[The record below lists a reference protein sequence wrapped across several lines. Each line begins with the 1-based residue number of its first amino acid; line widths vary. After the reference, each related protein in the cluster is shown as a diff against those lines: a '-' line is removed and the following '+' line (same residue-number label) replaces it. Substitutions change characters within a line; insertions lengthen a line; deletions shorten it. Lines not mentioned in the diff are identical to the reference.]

1 MNKSYTNEKVRK
13 LGVFITWIV
22 LVAVLAS
29 GCVASK
35 PKVYHVGIL
44 NVTANFAAIGAGFKS
59 QMTTLGYTEGQNI
72 VYIQGPMSTDPAEMQ
87 RQAKA
92 LVDQKVDLIVAFPVA
107 ETQAAFA
114 ATQGTNIPIV
124 SAYVQLESTNMIK
137 SLTNPGGNLTGVRYP
152 GPELVGRRLQ
162 VLLQMAPNV
171 KRVWVGYDKNGANTA
186 GALAS
191 LRPMASSMGVTLVEV
206 PVTTAD
212 QLGADLAAHA
222 NSTDIGIDA
231 ILMMPDNLNSASF
244 PVLNEFAA
252 DHKIPLAGGLLA
264 HAQQGAVFANTA
276 DLTSVGALAAPLAD
290 KVLKGI
296 SVGTIPVVTPNQ
308 ELFINYK
315 VAQGLGLTVPQGL
328 LSEATQIIR

>member
-1 MNKSYTNEKVRK
+1 MLNKKPGQKAWTLLICV
-13 LGVFITWIV
+13 IV
-22 LVAVLAS
+22 IGMLIS

-44 NVTANFAAIGAGFKS
+44 NVTASFAAIGTGFKS

-72 VYIQGPMSTDPAEMQ
+72 VYIQGPMNTDPAEIQ

-114 ATQGTNIPIV
+114 ATQGTNIPII

-152 GPELVGRRLQ
+152 GPELVSRRLQ

-186 GALAS
+186 GALAT

-212 QLGADLAAHA
+212 QLGGR
-222 NSTDIGIDA
+222 SR
-231 ILMMPDNLNSASF
+231 
-244 PVLNEFAA
+244 
-252 DHKIPLAGGLLA
+252 
-264 HAQQGAVFANTA
+264 
-276 DLTSVGALAAPLAD
+276 
-290 KVLKGI
+290 
-296 SVGTIPVVTPNQ
+296 GT
-308 ELFINYK
+308 
-315 VAQGLGLTVPQGL
+315 
-328 LSEATQIIR
+328 R

>member
-1 MNKSYTNEKVRK
+1 MVNKKNSQKAWALLTCV
-13 LGVFITWIV
+13 IV
-22 LVAVLAS
+22 IAMLIS

-44 NVTANFAAIGAGFKS
+44 NVTASFAAIGTGFKS

-72 VYIQGPMSTDPAEMQ
+72 VYIQGPMSTDPAEIQ

-114 ATQGTNIPIV
+114 ATQGTNIPII

-137 SLTNPGGNLTGVRYP
+137 SLTDPGGNLTGVRYP

-186 GALAS
+186 GALAT
-191 LRPMASSMGVTLVEV
+191 LRPMASSLGVKLVEV

-212 QLGADLAAHA
+212 QLGADLAARA
-222 NSTDIGIDA
+222 DSPDIGIDA

-276 DLTSVGALAAPLAD
+276 DLANVGALAAPLAD

-308 ELFINYK
+308 QLFINYK
-315 VAQGLGLTVPQGL
+315 VAQGLGLTVSQGL

>member
-1 MNKSYTNEKVRK
+1 MNKSTTKGMARK
-13 LGVFITWIV
+13 LWIPITWIV
-22 LVAVLAS
+22 LAALLLS
-29 GCVASK
+29 GCGALK

-44 NVTANFAAIGAGFKS
+44 NVTSNFAAIGTGFKAE
-59 QMTTLGYTEGQNI
+59 MTTLGYTEGQNI
-72 VYIQGPMSTDPAEMQ
+72 VYIQGPMSTDPAELQ

-92 LVDQKVDLIVAFPVA
+92 LVDDKVDLIVAFPVA

-124 SAYVQLESTNMIK
+124 SAYVQLESTTMIK
-137 SLTNPGGNLTGVRYP
+137 SVRNPGGNLTGVRYP
-152 GPELVGRRLQ
+152 GPELVSRRLQ

-171 KRVWVGYDKNGANTA
+171 KRVWIGYDKNGANTA
-186 GALAS
+186 GALAV
-191 LRPMASSMGVTLVEV
+191 LRPLASSMGVTLVEI

-212 QLGADLAAHA
+212 QLGADLAVRA
-222 NSTDIGIDA
+222 NLADIGIDA

-244 PVLNEFAA
+244 PVLNKFASG
-252 DHKIPLAGGLLA
+252 HKIPLAGGLLA
-264 HAQQGAVFANTA
+264 HAQQGAIFANTA
-276 DLTSVGALAAPLAD
+276 DLANVGALAAPLAD

-315 VAQGLGLTVPQGL
+315 AAQALGLTVPQGL
-328 LSEATQIIR
+328 LSEATQIIH